1 MFVHKSTAIRA
12 PVPITC
18 MPLCRNWEKV
28 ENCVWNCKMTPYRV
42 LWNKKK
48 SEVWHGD
55 SSTVITARNESV
67 ILFTRV
73 LWGRHPPGTRHNP
86 GTGTPPPPEPGIPL
100 GADTSPGPGTREADI
115 PRSRHPLASG
125 TPPGPGTSDPRT
137 RHLIPPGPASPPP
150 SAVHAGRYGQRP
162 GGMHPTGM

>member
-1 MFVHKSTAIRA
+1 MFMHKSTAIRA

-48 SEVWHGD
+48 RSLAWGLKYCYYRPQRVCD
-55 SSTVITARNESV
+55 SVHEGSLRQA
-67 ILFTRV
+67 
-73 LWGRHPPGTRHNP
+73 PPGTRHNP
-86 GTGTPPPPEPGIPL
+86 GTGTPPPEPGIPL

-125 TPPGPGTSDPRT
+125 TPPGPGMSDPRT
-137 RHLIPPGPASPPP
+137 RHLIPPGPAPPP
-150 SAVHAGRYGQRP
+150 A
-162 GGMHPTGM
+162 